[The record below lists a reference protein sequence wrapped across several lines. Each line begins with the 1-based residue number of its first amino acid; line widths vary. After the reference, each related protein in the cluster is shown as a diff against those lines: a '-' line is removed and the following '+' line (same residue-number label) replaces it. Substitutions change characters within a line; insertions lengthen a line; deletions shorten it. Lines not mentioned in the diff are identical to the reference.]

1 MGRLSGC
8 PFSYIKEREK
18 VKNMLKLKVKEKE
31 YILKF
36 GYRVLAKT
44 TLLKDVVGIQT
55 MFKDSKENEQNE
67 NDDEETEKIVENL
80 PMLIEVNSN
89 LVLAGLQRYHEE
101 FRVDYDNPESVK
113 AGLEKVYDFMDDYMD
128 EEDSIAVFDLFGM
141 MIGEL
146 TDNGFLSKKSPQMEQ
161 AATEQDATIIPMDHQ
176 KTEK

>member
-1 MGRLSGC
+1 
-8 PFSYIKEREK
+8 
-18 VKNMLKLKVKEKE
+18 MLKLKVKEKE

-113 AGLEKVYDFMDDYMD
+113 AGL
-128 EEDSIAVFDLFGM
+128 
-141 MIGEL
+141 
-146 TDNGFLSKKSPQMEQ
+146 
-161 AATEQDATIIPMDHQ
+161 
-176 KTEK
+176 